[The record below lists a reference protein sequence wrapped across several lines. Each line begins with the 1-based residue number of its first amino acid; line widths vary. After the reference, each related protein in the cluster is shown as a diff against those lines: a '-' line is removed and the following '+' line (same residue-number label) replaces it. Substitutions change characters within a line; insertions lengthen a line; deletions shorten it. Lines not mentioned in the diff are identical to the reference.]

1 MDAFFTDCNAAATA
15 VQTAA
20 LVGVATALAAFAFTA
35 AYIIRTVRR
44 WSVWSGSN
52 PTPPPSDDD

>member
-1 MDAFFTDCNAAATA
+1 MDAFFTDCQTAATA

-44 WSVWSGSN
+44 WSLWSGSTRP
-52 PTPPPSDDD
+52 PTDD

>member
-1 MDAFFTDCNAAATA
+1 MDSFFTDCKTAATA

-44 WSVWSGSN
+44 WSVWSGSK
-52 PTPPPSDDD
+52 PSPPSDE

>member
-1 MDAFFTDCNAAATA
+1 MDAFFTDCDNAATA

-20 LVGVATALAAFAFTA
+20 LVGVATALTAFAFTA

-44 WSVWSGSN
+44 WSLWSGSTRP
-52 PTPPPSDDD
+52 PTDD

>member
-1 MDAFFTDCNAAATA
+1 MDEFFTDCETGAVA

-20 LVGVATALAAFAFTA
+20 LAAVAIGLAAFAFTA

-44 WSVWSGSN
+44 WSVWSGSAN
-52 PTPPPSDDD
+52 PPSTNDD

>member
-1 MDAFFTDCNAAATA
+1 MDAFFTDCQTAATA

-20 LVGVATALAAFAFTA
+20 LVGVATALTAFAFTA

-44 WSVWSGSN
+44 WSLWSGS
-52 PTPPPSDDD
+52 TRPPNDE

>member
-1 MDAFFTDCNAAATA
+1 MDSFFTDCETAATA

-44 WSVWSGSN
+44 WSVWSGSTN
-52 PTPPPSDDD
+52 PPSTNDD